1 MDPDNRKMKSSTKK
15 EQNMSLGVYSELLD
29 ISPFE
34 TDSLEVT
41 DQIGSLIMLHYKNGA
56 NLSNHKVANVRGVVI
71 DVVKNYIVC
80 PGIHFP
86 LPVKRNS
93 LRPESNNE
101 LILSDET
108 GVSYTLDMNRTEIT
122 PFYDSVYLRAF
133 LHNDVF
139 YLCTSKRLDP
149 RSSRSRWYDYSPTF
163 TDLYDEAKGPMRKDL
178 YTEGAKESPFIYE
191 FSLIS
196 SVLNLTNLSLPVDA
210 NYVRYDGISS
220 MWNMDTSPF
229 KEDEIGDINQSP
241 VDLNLV
247 DGIVKNTIMSLEE
260 GNKFLYGGNHNV
272 SAKDFYRRPCYGES
286 VFLTE
291 YLVDDSGKRKV
302 SQIIHVISENRKYR
316 DDLFVRESN
325 IYHTFVMRQGTANL
339 DMKTK
344 EGAEAF
350 SAVYLMIN
358 TSVMNYDKKT
368 LEKTR
373 FEDLVY
379 LPTTP
384 SNPSKS
390 FLQDI
395 IWTNLYFNISDYY
408 KPYVFGC
415 MERYRLDV
423 RNLCDWLFGLSS
435 LSDRESFTDKIV
447 EMRVKDI
454 LKQASSRAVMSMKKK
469 KSNKTLSQYTSE
481 NIEYLVDREKP
492 DSLYK
497 LIAEMRRRTETSSI
511 SLTSTGRYK
520 YEGGSIK
527 SLKPESLGMTTVGL
541 IFGPVIG
548 TVQAPA
554 PSKPSLGPSKPSL
567 GPSPLIGAIKPGTI
581 SGGLLPATNP
591 TNAPLSWAS
600 LLEPS
605 KK

>member
-1 MDPDNRKMKSSTKK
+1 MNPDNRKIKSFAKK

-29 ISPFE
+29 ISPSE
-34 TDSLEVT
+34 TDYIEVT
-41 DQIGSLIMLHYKNGA
+41 DQSGPLIMLHHKNDA
-56 NLSNHKVANVRGVVI
+56 NLSNPKVANVRGVVI
-71 DVVKNYIVC
+71 DTERNYIVC

-93 LRPESNNE
+93 LRPESNGE

-178 YTEGAKESPFIYE
+178 YTEGANESPFIYE

-220 MWNMDTSPF
+220 MWNMNTSPF
-229 KEDEIGDINQSP
+229 KENEIGDINQSP

-260 GNKFLYGGNHNV
+260 ANKFLYDGNRDV
-272 SAKDFYRRPCYGES
+272 SAKDFYRRPCYSES

-325 IYHTFVMRQGTANL
+325 IYHTFVMRQGTSNL

-344 EGAEAF
+344 EGVEAF

-358 TSVMNYDKKT
+358 PSVMGYDKEILQKT
-368 LEKTR
+368 Q
-373 FEDLVY
+373 FENLPY
-379 LPTTP
+379 LPATVKP
-384 SNPSKS
+384 SNLTKR

-415 MERYRLDV
+415 MERYRLDI
-423 RNLCDWLFGLSS
+423 RDLCDWLFGLSS
-435 LSDRESFTDKIV
+435 LSDRESFTGKMA
-447 EMRVKDI
+447 ETRVKNI

-469 KSNKTLSQYTSE
+469 KSNKTLSEYTRE

-497 LIAEMRRRTETSSI
+497 LITEMRLRTETSSI
-511 SLTSTGRYK
+511 SLTNTGRYK
-520 YEGGSIK
+520 YEGGSAK

-541 IFGPVIG
+541 IFGPIIG
-548 TVQAPA
+548 TVETPA
-554 PSKPSLGPSKPSL
+554 PSKPSLGPSK
-567 GPSPLIGAIKPGTI
+567 PSPLIGAIKPGTI

-591 TNAPLSWAS
+591 TNTPLSWAS
-600 LLEPS
+600 LLAPS